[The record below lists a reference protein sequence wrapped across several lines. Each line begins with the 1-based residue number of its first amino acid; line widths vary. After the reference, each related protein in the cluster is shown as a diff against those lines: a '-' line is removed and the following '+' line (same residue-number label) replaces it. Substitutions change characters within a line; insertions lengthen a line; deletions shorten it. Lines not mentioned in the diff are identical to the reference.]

1 MVDVVREVSTEDR
14 FKTIQVL
21 GSGTFG
27 FVRLVQDIRTKKLMA
42 LKSLRRS
49 LVSKYVAD
57 EIVNHAQLR
66 HPHVVQ
72 FRQVYLSRDHV
83 NILMEHANGGSL
95 FSMVHTE
102 QRIKEPLCR
111 WFFQQLILAID
122 YCHKKGVANRDIKL
136 ENLLLHQAE
145 GSLYPLL
152 KVCDFGY
159 SKADSRSAGKSQVG
173 TLPYMA
179 PEVIRSEL
187 GSSYDG
193 KLADIW
199 SCGVV
204 LYVTLYGRYPFEG
217 PKDCMLDSLR
227 ARTILDKMEQE
238 QLEFPAKV
246 EVSAACIALL
256 RRLLCP
262 RPEERITLAEVIGN
276 PWFQKK
282 LPTAAFQMSET
293 CLRLPPHPE
302 YQTEAQIRE
311 EGKEKGGSSPHSSA
325 TRRPLGCP
333 GVVGAAGVPT
343 RRGADKRHARARA
356 LVCAPATTG
365 PRSRARVL
373 PCQPR
378 RCQPTTSVTVTVST
392 TVAPREQGARL
403 AFGPRQRTP
412 RTWGGGLSEG
422 ASPVTP
428 QAGRAARGSLW
439 LLDRGLCRR
448 RSSRSVGCALAWLT
462 AGTRNE

>member
-1 MVDVVREVSTEDR
+1 MVDVVTEVSTEDR

-311 EGKEKGGSSPHSSA
+311 VASRHVGGRTSA
-325 TRRPLGCP
+325 T
-333 GVVGAAGVPT
+333 
-343 RRGADKRHARARA
+343 RARA

-428 QAGRAARGSLW
+428 QAGRALRGAACGCLTGACV
-439 LLDRGLCRR
+439 DVGRR
-448 RSSRSVGCALAWLT
+448 DLSGVRSPG
-462 AGTRNE
+462 